1 MSALKQMKA
10 VHVEGRGETRSTP
23 LLLLHGIG
31 NGSWVWKRD
40 QQAMADAGFSSWAV
54 DLPGH
59 GADAASNPSLADL
72 RDCVIDALG
81 EFDEP
86 VCLVGHS
93 MGGLVAQ
100 MVAAVAEVHSVVL
113 ICSAPPREV
122 RNFPQRHHIA
132 PGLPRVLPALLGR
145 PVDFRGQAYREIG
158 FNCIP
163 EADHDA
169 IESQLTDWPNR
180 LSKQLLLRR
189 PSVEPLTCPLLVT
202 CGLQDRLIPT
212 RVARLIGDYHNN
224 AVTWRFDDVGHFPQ
238 FEAGGVRLMEAV
250 LDWIK
255 APQRRKVLEIEAFSP
270 KEGVGSKTRNDRT
283 PHPER
288 SDSRWKGR
296 FKGRG

>member
-1 MSALKQMKA
+1 MSALEKMNAVVVKA
-10 VHVEGRGETRSTP
+10 KGTTTTPP

-31 NGSWVWKRD
+31 NGSWVWERD
-40 QQAMADAGFSSWAV
+40 QQAMAEAGFSSWAV

-59 GADAASNPSLADL
+59 GEDANSNPRLTDL
-72 RDCVIDALG
+72 RDLVVEALA

-86 VCLVGHS
+86 VCIVGHS

-100 MVAAVAEVHSVVL
+100 MVAAVADVHSIVL

-122 RNFPQRHHIA
+122 RNFPQRHHLSSAI
-132 PGLPRVLPALLGR
+132 PRVLPTLFGR
-145 PVDFRGQAYREIG
+145 AVDFRGRSYREIG

-163 EADHDA
+163 EADHDR
-169 IESQLTDWPNR
+169 IEQQLTLWPNR
-180 LSKQLLLRR
+180 LTKELILNR
-189 PSVEPLTCPLLVT
+189 PSVAPISCPVLVT
-202 CGLQDRLIPT
+202 CGLQDRLIST
-212 RVARLIGDYHNN
+212 RVARLMGDYHNN

-238 FEAGGVRLMEAV
+238 FEPGGVRLMEAV
-250 LDWIK
+250 LEWVS

-270 KEGVGSKTRNDRT
+270 AEGVGAKTRNQRT